1 MVDER
6 IPFSGET
13 PADLI
18 FDDEP
23 IEAILYGPSP
33 IPPTEAS
40 IFAPARKLLEEIK
53 IGAVGPELKT
63 LADKCNQFLEEH
75 PPTVD
80 LVVALYELAG
90 LLETSGMRDE
100 AEQLLS
106 KVSKYANPGTD
117 K

>member
-13 PADLI
+13 PTNLI

-23 IEAILYGPSP
+23 VDSILYGAPV
-33 IPPTEAS
+33 PPTEAS

-80 LVVALYELAG
+80 LVVALYELAR

>member
-1 MVDER
+1 MVDDR
-6 IPFSGET
+6 IPFQGKT
-13 PADLI
+13 PADLV

-33 IPPTEAS
+33 IPPTEAN
-40 IFAPARKLLEEIK
+40 IFAPARRLVEEIRSGQ
-53 IGAVGPELKT
+53 GAPGFNT
-63 LADKCNQFLEEH
+63 LLDKCNQFLEEH

-80 LVVALYELAG
+80 LVVALYELAR

-117 K
+117 Q

>member
-1 MVDER
+1 MVNER
-6 IPFSGET
+6 IRFSGET
-13 PADLI
+13 PADLV

-23 IEAILYGPSP
+23 VDSILYGPSP

-40 IFAPARKLLEEIK
+40 IFAPARRLVEEIRSGQ
-53 IGAVGPELKT
+53 GAPGFNT
-63 LADKCNQFLEEH
+63 LLDKCNRFLEEH
-75 PPTVD
+75 PPTID
-80 LVVALYELAG
+80 LVDALYELAG
-90 LLETSGMRDE
+90 LLERSGMRDE